1 MHANPDSEYG
11 CEKIFSERLYMSY
24 ARNNGLDIR
33 IARFHNIFGTGSCF
47 NGGKEKAP
55 TAICRKVAKAE
66 DEGQI
71 EIWGSGNQTRS
82 ILVY

>member
-1 MHANPDSEYG
+1 
-11 CEKIFSERLYMSY
+11 MSY

-71 EIWGSGNQTRS
+71 EI
-82 ILVY
+82 

>member
-1 MHANPDSEYG
+1 
-11 CEKIFSERLYMSY
+11 MSY

-55 TAICRKVAKAE
+55 TAIGEKLLKPKMKVKLKY
-66 DEGQI
+66 GVL
-71 EIWGSGNQTRS
+71 EIKHDQFLF
-82 ILVY
+82 ID